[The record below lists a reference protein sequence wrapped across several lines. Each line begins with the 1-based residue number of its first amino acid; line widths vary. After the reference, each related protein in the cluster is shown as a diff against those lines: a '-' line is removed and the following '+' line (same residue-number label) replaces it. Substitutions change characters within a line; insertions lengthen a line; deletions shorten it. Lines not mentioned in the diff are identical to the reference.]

1 MDWFRVDS
9 GLPQHHK
16 LGRLARTLGSPRVH
30 VGWSLV
36 VLWSWAARNR
46 EDGNLDGLDADEIAE
61 ISDWEGDADAWLDA
75 LVKCKLVD
83 ENPDGQRTIHGWVER
98 QPLLKRRE
106 WRSQTERDRSTSRS
120 SDVHV
125 TTTRRARGGHPQTD
139 RQTYIQTDR
148 QKTKN
153 VCAVTSPSDITPPP
167 DSVIVFDCQG
177 SPDRWHLTQTQIKT
191 WQNIYPNLD
200 VTAECHR
207 ARAWTDAGRRKT
219 AAGMKR
225 FLVGWLNRSTDK
237 GGAKPNGFNPN
248 DPTPLTPQR
257 EREIRIAKL
266 REDLDGFRAMG
277 VPTAIKQA
285 EEALRKLGVNP

>member
-1 MDWFRVDS
+1 MAEW
-9 GLPQHHK
+9 
-16 LGRLARTLGSPRVH
+16 
-30 VGWSLV
+30 
-36 VLWSWAARNR
+36 WAARTGISKHPKTYRLAEALGVEDAAGLGYMVALYDFAAAYR
-46 EDGNLDGLDADEIAE
+46 ERGDLSGLSSREIARGCGWTGDPQAFVDALRSTGLLDESMIHDWLEIQGTSLDA
-61 ISDWEGDADAWLDA
+61 
-75 LVKCKLVD
+75 
-83 ENPDGQRTIHGWVER
+83 
-98 QPLLKRRE
+98 
-106 WRSQTERDRSTSRS
+106 RDRARDRMRNHRSRN
-120 SDVHV
+120 V
-125 TTTRRARGGHPQTD
+125 TRTD
-139 RQTYIQTDR
+139 TVTLREQYPERSEDLPTYLPTYLPTKQ
-148 QKTKN
+148 TKN

-177 SPDRWHLTQTQIKT
+177 SPNRWHLTQTQIKT

-200 VTAECHR
+200 VAAECHR